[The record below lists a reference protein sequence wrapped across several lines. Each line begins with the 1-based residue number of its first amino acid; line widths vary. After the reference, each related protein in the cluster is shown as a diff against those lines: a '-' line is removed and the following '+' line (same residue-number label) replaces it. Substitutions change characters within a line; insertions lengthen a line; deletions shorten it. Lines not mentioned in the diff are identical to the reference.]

1 MKSEKFVLGIFLVL
15 SIFLLSSVIVSA
27 QNATTQCD
35 NDDICE
41 LGESSTCGDCNFA
54 SGWSC
59 NHNDVCESGE
69 PNRECD
75 DCNFAS
81 GWSCN
86 HNDVC
91 EAWENNGNCPEDCK
105 IEKTKEQI
113 KCIFEN
119 SNEMQKCYT
128 DDGQFG
134 CSGTG
139 TCVADVSGE
148 KGKKLTWKSSCGG
161 YGYTI
166 IDGDN
171 EYAEFKC
178 ATESSKPYCGAIG
191 TKSEGWYHFNNE
203 LIRWDDCVKC
213 QAICDAIGTKSEGWY
228 SSCDK
233 KLIKYD
239 DCSPDIEP
247 VLVKEQVKCVFKNS
261 EKEQKCYTAEDNSRF
276 SCSGTE
282 TCVMDVNG
290 KKGEKLTW
298 KSTCGG
304 YAYTVTDGDN
314 DYAEFN
320 CLPEGNTTT
329 EIIGGRGFRYSY
341 WQCYSGEE
349 EKQGSESSCKSS
361 ETWQSYAKEF
371 CQDECYKD
379 GSKCGVNSFSV
390 AEECYL
396 DFEKSE
402 VSFIPSVEKEE
413 KIQEEKLTEE
423 KEEILVCKDSCPLDG
438 KCYPFGYRKA
448 DNFCSD
454 TGSFVEQ
461 LKGENSCDNNFECSS
476 NVCVSGTC
484 VSEGFLQKVM
494 SWFKNLF
501 G

>member
-27 QNATTQCD
+27 QENETTT
-35 NDDICE
+35 N
-41 LGESSTCGDCNFA
+41 STTP
-54 SGWSC
+54 
-59 NHNDVCESGE
+59 V
-69 PNRECD
+69 
-75 DCNFAS
+75 
-81 GWSCN
+81 
-86 HNDVC
+86 VL
-91 EAWENNGNCPEDCK
+91 
-105 IEKTKEQI
+105 KEQV
-113 KCIFEN
+113 KCVFDN

-128 DDGQFG
+128 DDGKFG

-178 ATESSKPYCGAIG
+178 TSETNETE
-191 TKSEGWYHFNNE
+191 TNE
-203 LIRWDDCVKC
+203 TI
-213 QAICDAIGTKSEGWY
+213 
-228 SSCDK
+228 
-233 KLIKYD
+233 
-239 DCSPDIEP
+239 P

-261 EKEQKCYTAEDNSRF
+261 DKEQKCYTAEDNSRF
-276 SCSGTE
+276 SCGGAE

-304 YAYTVTDGDN
+304 YAYTITDGEN
-314 DYAEFN
+314 EYAEFN

-329 EIIGGRGFRYSY
+329 EIIGGRGFRYAY

>member
-1 MKSEKFVLGIFLVL
+1 MKSEKFILGIFLVL

-27 QNATTQCD
+27 QENETTT
-35 NDDICE
+35 N
-41 LGESSTCGDCNFA
+41 STIPAF
-54 SGWSC
+54 
-59 NHNDVCESGE
+59 
-69 PNRECD
+69 
-75 DCNFAS
+75 
-81 GWSCN
+81 
-86 HNDVC
+86 
-91 EAWENNGNCPEDCK
+91 
-105 IEKTKEQI
+105 IKEQV
-113 KCIFEN
+113 KCVFDN

-128 DDGQFG
+128 DDGKFG

-178 ATESSKPYCGAIG
+178 TSETNETE
-191 TKSEGWYHFNNE
+191 TNE
-203 LIRWDDCVKC
+203 TIP
-213 QAICDAIGTKSEGWY
+213 AY
-228 SSCDK
+228 
-233 KLIKYD
+233 
-239 DCSPDIEP
+239 
-247 VLVKEQVKCVFKNS
+247 VKEQVKCVFKNS

-276 SCSGTE
+276 SCGGIE

-304 YAYTVTDGDN
+304 YAYTITDGEN
-314 DYAEFN
+314 EYAEFD

>member
-1 MKSEKFVLGIFLVL
+1 MKSEKFILGIFLVL

-27 QNATTQCD
+27 QENETTT
-35 NDDICE
+35 N
-41 LGESSTCGDCNFA
+41 STIPAF
-54 SGWSC
+54 
-59 NHNDVCESGE
+59 
-69 PNRECD
+69 
-75 DCNFAS
+75 
-81 GWSCN
+81 
-86 HNDVC
+86 
-91 EAWENNGNCPEDCK
+91 
-105 IEKTKEQI
+105 IKEQV
-113 KCIFEN
+113 KCVFDN

-128 DDGQFG
+128 DDGKFG

-178 ATESSKPYCGAIG
+178 QSTEPPVVLK
-191 TKSEGWYHFNNE
+191 EQ
-203 LIRWDDCVKC
+203 VKC
-213 QAICDAIGTKSEGWY
+213 VFDNSNEMQKCYTDDGKFGCSGTGTCVADVSGEKGKKLTWK
-228 SSCDK
+228 SSCGGYGYTIIDGDNEYAEFK
-233 KLIKYD
+233 CTSETNETETNETIPAY
-239 DCSPDIEP
+239 
-247 VLVKEQVKCVFKNS
+247 VKEQVKCVFKNS

-276 SCSGTE
+276 SCGGIE

-304 YAYTVTDGDN
+304 YAYTITDGEN
-314 DYAEFN
+314 EYAEFD